1 MKKVLVLFSFFYS
14 LQQAQAQ
21 FTSGNVAIL
30 RLGDSLATLANTGAN
45 LAIDQFTLTGGYVN
59 TTFIPR
65 GASSNAV
72 SLSGTATSEGML
84 TLAGN
89 GNALVFAAYKTAA
102 PFTSSLSASTS
113 AAVNRAIVSVNAAG
127 TASLPTLTTTL
138 LSANNPR
145 YAYTSNGVDFWA
157 GGGNTG
163 IVYGSTASNLDTV
176 VSNTTINTRFLT
188 ASGGQLYYSTASGG
202 TGIYRV
208 GIGLPTNS
216 GVVSTLYISTTGGS
230 PYGFSMKP
238 DSTVCYVADDRAISS
253 GGGIQKWNRVGSTW
267 SLAYTLGTGV
277 GSTVGARGLAVNWTT
292 TPPTIIA
299 TTAEATLNR
308 AIRIIDSSAASTAF
322 TLATASAN
330 TIFRG
335 IAFTPGTNVV
345 PVKLTSFTG
354 KALQY
359 GNSLNWITASELN
372 NAGFEVERSIDG
384 ENFEQIAFVKGN
396 GTTGLVSKYEY
407 IDYGTSNAYYRLKQ
421 IDFDGVFAYSQVI
434 KLSTDMALE
443 VAVSP
448 NPFTD
453 EVMVSSKE
461 NIDAIEVVDVAGR
474 SCFVATPN
482 SLNYTVTLDNL
493 QNGVYFIHIKS
504 GEQTTNKW
512 IVKQ

>member
-1 MKKVLVLFSFFYS
+1 MKKIFVLLSIICTF
-14 LQQAQAQ
+14 QQSKAQ
-21 FTSGNVAIL
+21 FTAGNVAIL
-30 RLGDSLATLANTGAN
+30 RLGDSVATLASTGAN
-45 LAIDQFTLTGGYVN
+45 VAIDQLTLAGGYVN
-59 TTFIPR
+59 TTLIPR
-65 GASSNAV
+65 GVSSNAV
-72 SLSGTATSEGML
+72 CISGTATSEGML

-89 GNALVFAAYKTAA
+89 GNSLVFIAYKTAA
-102 PFTSSLSASTS
+102 PFTSSLASSTS
-113 AAVNRAIVSVNAAG
+113 AAVNRAVVSVNAAG
-127 TASLPTLTTTL
+127 IVSFPTLTTAL

-145 YAYTSNGVDFWA
+145 YAYTNNGTNFWA

-163 IVYGSTASNLDTV
+163 IVYGSTTSNLDTV
-176 VSNTTINTRFLT
+176 VSNTTVNTRFLT

-202 TGIYRV
+202 TGIYRL
-208 GIGLPTNS
+208 GNGLPTNS
-216 GVVSTLYISTTGGS
+216 GVVGTIYLSSVGGS
-230 PYGFSMKP
+230 PYGFSMKT
-238 DSTVCYVADDRAISS
+238 DSTVCYIADDRAAAS
-253 GGGIQKWNRVGSTW
+253 GGGIQKWTRTGSTW

-277 GSTVGARGLAVNWTT
+277 GSLVGARSLAVNWTT

-299 TTAEATLNR
+299 ITSDASSNR

-322 TLATASAN
+322 VLATAAAN

-359 GNSLNWITASELN
+359 GNSLNWVTASELN

-407 IDYGTSNAYYRLKQ
+407 IDYNAGNAYYRLKQ
-421 IDFDGVFAYSQVI
+421 VDFDGQFDYSQLI
-434 KLSTDMALE
+434 KLATDIALE
-443 VAVSP
+443 VSVSP

-453 EVMVSSKE
+453 EVIVSSKE

-474 SCFVATPN
+474 SCFVAKPN
-482 SLNYTVTLDNL
+482 SSNYTFTLDNL
-493 QNGVYFIHIKS
+493 QNGVYFIRIKS